1 HNLSRHEFIVGPHE
15 IKVQPTLDNANKAK
29 PIVDEKHLK
38 KLREIS
44 FVCFFNEKESPIQI
58 LNDSENIY
66 NSNEYTQLLA
76 YVSWLLFKLGISY
89 SDAPR
94 LSKSVKECEIIHQAN
109 AQMLFL
115 MQRLDGDEKAFKT
128 AESLFEEDSPNALE
142 WLY

>member
-1 HNLSRHEFIVGPHE
+1 VVIHNLSRHEFIVGSHE

-66 NSNEYTQLLA
+66 N
-76 YVSWLLFKLGISY
+76 
-89 SDAPR
+89 
-94 LSKSVKECEIIHQAN
+94 
-109 AQMLFL
+109 
-115 MQRLDGDEKAFKT
+115 
-128 AESLFEEDSPNALE
+128 
-142 WLY
+142 

>member
-1 HNLSRHEFIVGPHE
+1 
-15 IKVQPTLDNANKAK
+15 
-29 PIVDEKHLK
+29 
-38 KLREIS
+38 
-44 FVCFFNEKESPIQI
+44 I

-142 WLY
+142 WLYRSISETELLLYEDRPLYSGYQLVKSKCGGFNGFCFVDKKR